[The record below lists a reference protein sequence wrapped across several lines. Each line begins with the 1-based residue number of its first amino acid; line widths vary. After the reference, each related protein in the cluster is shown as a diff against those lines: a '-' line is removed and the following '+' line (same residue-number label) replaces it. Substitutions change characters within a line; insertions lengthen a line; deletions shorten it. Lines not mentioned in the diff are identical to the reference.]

1 MIPEIEERGGLM
13 EKNILEVLEKQSEII
28 KLQSEIIDR
37 IALELLQNGMIT
49 EVDLRDIKKAA
60 ILQEEIKD

>member
-37 IALELLQNGMIT
+37 IAIELLQNGMIT

-60 ILQEEIKD
+60 LLQEEIKD

>member
-60 ILQEEIKD
+60 LLQEEIKD

>member
-1 MIPEIEERGGLM
+1 M

-37 IALELLQNGMIT
+37 IAIELLQNGMIT

-60 ILQEEIKD
+60 LLQEEIKD